1 MLFGTYEITP
11 IEFYARELN
20 TCIETTVDNYTGEV
34 HVYDGNSYSENK
46 NKTSG
51 GGSDMIREIYES
63 LFIYNTGY
71 VFKQRRVFL
80 GVCK

>member
-34 HVYDGNSYSENK
+34 HVYDGNLYSENK
-46 NKTSG
+46 SG
-51 GGSDMIREIYES
+51 GGDWYD
-63 LFIYNTGY
+63 
-71 VFKQRRVFL
+71 QRNLRKSFYL
-80 GVCK
+80 